1 MRSKLLNVDPPV
13 TYAVVLDTGDE
24 AMGKLAEFIR
34 KNEVEAAPLTAIGAF
49 RRAFHSDPADELPAP
64 SAGIRSPGLR

>member
-1 MRSKLLNVDPPV
+1 LLNVDPPV

-34 KNEVEAAPLTAIGAF
+34 KNEVEAASLTASARF
-49 RRAFHSDPADELPAP
+49 VAPCSDISTGRPRNT
-64 SAGIRSPGLR
+64 GR